1 MEAGVFPAL
10 KDSREFLLAAL
21 DTWGLGYLYHA
32 SLRDTGASA
41 PMPLCEIQRRDRLN
55 QPASWKQETGAK
67 VCLSRDRSLKGSLLI
82 DIVRERKRN
91 ADGVCPCGFHVSG
104 NEETN
109 V

>member
-1 MEAGVFPAL
+1 
-10 KDSREFLLAAL
+10 LLGTL
-21 DTWGLGYLYHA
+21 DTWGRVYLYHA

-67 VCLSRDRSLKGSLLI
+67 VCLSRDRSLNGSLLI

>member
-1 MEAGVFPAL
+1 
-10 KDSREFLLAAL
+10 
-21 DTWGLGYLYHA
+21 
-32 SLRDTGASA
+32 
-41 PMPLCEIQRRDRLN
+41 MPLCEIQRRDRLN

-67 VCLSRDRSLKGSLLI
+67 VCLSRDWSLNGSLLI

-109 V
+109 VESVSKIVEIVQAVGRKTDG